1 MVDLVSTRPDNP
13 VLMKEVREYACLQIQ
28 NGNFEYEEVLDK
40 LKKVRRDDKKR
51 KANQVN
57 A

>member
-1 MVDLVSTRPDNP
+1 MVNLVKTKHDNP
-13 VLMKEVREYACLQIQ
+13 TLMKEVREYACLQIQ
-28 NGNFEYEEVLDK
+28 NGNFEYEEVLDN

>member
-1 MVDLVSTRPDNP
+1 MVDLVKTKNNSH
-13 VLMKEVREYACLQIQ
+13 LLLKEVREYACLQIQ
-28 NGNFEYEEVLDK
+28 NGNFEYEEVLDN

>member
-1 MVDLVSTRPDNP
+1 MVDLVKTKPNST

-28 NGNFEYEEVLDK
+28 NGNFEYEEVLDN